1 MEKIITKRESWAKSV
16 LQTFSSQLAIIC
28 INLLSGVLLAR
39 GMGVEGRGQLVSIT
53 MWSNL
58 LYWTMTFGLY
68 QAVLYFM
75 KQYNGNKS
83 DIFRT
88 FTVYAFMTS
97 VAAIIVAETVI
108 VPIVTNGFD
117 EAVIFAARIYFVG
130 IIFTG
135 FADILMA
142 ALASVEKFGYSNVF
156 RLAVPGLSTLIML
169 ILFIQ
174 DVLTAETALYGAFC
188 TTLLLFLVNVVTFI
202 RSEYTGGQVDWTLM
216 RQAFKYGAKAHGGTV
231 AGLMSTNSSQMTISI
246 FLSPSTLGLYTI
258 ANSSVTPLN
267 TITSTIGITAQ
278 PILTADDKD
287 RVHMR
292 VMEIVRKSIF
302 IIGLSSCLLAG
313 LLPWLIP
320 LVYGGEFIGAIIP
333 ALILLPSVLFN
344 CISTT
349 YRNALNGA
357 GLTFS
362 NTKAEVIVLGCTA
375 LLLGIFLPLWQL
387 EGAAIATTIS
397 SVIRFLIFFKE
408 YRRHMSN
415 TSLLA
420 IMPRWKDVRAIYSAS
435 LEYFNKRLNR
445 VIASKRSI

>member
-1 MEKIITKRESWAKSV
+1 MEKMITKREGWAKSV

-75 KQYNGNKS
+75 KQYDGNKN

-88 FTVYAFMTS
+88 FSVYAFMTS

-108 VPIVTNGFD
+108 VPIVTTGFD
-117 EAVIFAARIYFVG
+117 EGVIIAARIYFVG

-142 ALASVEKFGYSNVF
+142 ALASVERFGYSNIF

-169 ILFIQ
+169 ILFLQGI
-174 DVLTAETALYGAFC
+174 LTAETALYGAFC
-188 TTLLLFLVNVVTFI
+188 TTLLLFLVNIVVFI
-202 RSEYTGGQVDWTLM
+202 RSEYIGGRVDWSLM
-216 RQAFKYGAKAHGGTV
+216 GQAFKYSARAHGGTV

-287 RVHMR
+287 RVHAR
-292 VMEIVRKSIF
+292 VKEIVSKSIY
-302 IIGLSSCLLAG
+302 IIGLSSCILAV

-320 LVYGGEFIGAIIP
+320 LVYGGEFKGAISP

-357 GLTFS
+357 GMTFS
-362 NTKAEVIVLGCTA
+362 NTKAEIIVFGCTA
-375 LLLGIFLPLWQL
+375 VLLGICLAFWQL

-408 YRRHMSN
+408 YKKHISN

-420 IMPRWKDVRAIYSAS
+420 MMPRWNDVKAMHLTS
-435 LEYFNKRLNR
+435 LNYFNKRLNK
-445 VIASKRSI
+445 VTASKRSI